1 MTQAIKAYLEE
12 LEARGVSLRLR
23 KNSLYALEW
32 LMIYLRERY
41 QVEDWRAVSEAHL
54 WAFIVHLQRD
64 HRTRRGE
71 RLKARTV
78 SMLVGVVR
86 GFFWWQ
92 HKRGHLLYNPA
103 EQVIAPRGEYP
114 LPRVLKEEEI
124 SSLIEMPDITTAIG
138 LRDRAIMEVLY
149 ATGIRHGEAHRLD
162 LYDVDTRSRRL
173 IVRLGKGQK
182 DRVVP
187 LTENAAWWIREY
199 LSKAR
204 PELQAGQRKNGS
216 RPIIPSSA
224 LWLARTGQRLSYPMI
239 EIRIKRYARE
249 AKLRANVH
257 TFRHCCATHLLRRG
271 AGIQYIQQLLGHSNL
286 HATEIYLHL
295 DIEDLKRA
303 VASLPQTS
311 LKP

>member
-1 MTQAIKAYLEE
+1 MTRAVTSYLEE

-23 KNSLYALEW
+23 KNSLYGLEW
-32 LMIYLRERY
+32 LMVYLREQYR
-41 QVEDWRAVSEAHL
+41 VEDWRAVMEAHL
-54 WAFIVHLQRD
+54 WAFVVHLQRD

-78 SMLVGVVR
+78 SMLAGVVR
-86 GFFWWQ
+86 GFFGWQ
-92 HKRGHLLYNPA
+92 HKRGHLIYNPA
-103 EQVIAPRGEYP
+103 EQILLPRSEYP
-114 LPRVLKEEEI
+114 LPHVLNEEEI
-124 SSLIEMPDITTAIG
+124 SRLIEMPDITTAIG
-138 LRDRAIMEVLY
+138 LRDRAMMEVLY

-162 LYDVDTRSRRL
+162 LYDVDTRTRRL
-173 IVRLGKGQK
+173 VVRLGKVQK
-182 DRVVP
+182 DRIVP
-187 LTENAAWWIREY
+187 MTENAAYWLVEY

-204 PELQAGQRKNGS
+204 AELAAGQKKNGS
-216 RPIIPSSA
+216 RAAIPTNA
-224 LWLARTGQRLSYPMI
+224 VWLARTGQRLSYPMI

-257 TFRHCCATHLLRRG
+257 TFRHSCATHLLRNG
-271 AGIQYIQQLLGHSNL
+271 AGIRYIQQLLGHSNL

-303 VASLPQTS
+303 VASLPQTT